1 MIQIALLNFC
11 FLKNDFKQKWLGE
24 QVVLLVCEDGK
35 MLINNDLSIRK
46 NECKLLFINDLE
58 LMGNGKGVAI
68 FYPNGFLKRAEN
80 DSKRNLTIAMQQVY
94 DALYTDTSNAIL
106 QQAKGLELLHLYY
119 KEPPLANFIFCK
131 NEYDRERLDF
141 AKNYLI
147 QNYDMPPTIAELSR
161 IAGINEQ
168 KLKNGFKE
176 LFGKTIHTF
185 LTDYKME
192 IALHDLQQK
201 TKNPSQLAFDLGFS
215 SLQHF
220 SKAFKQ
226 YYGFAPKKVYLE

>member
-1 MIQIALLNFC
+1 MIQVPLLNFC
-11 FLKNDFKQKWLGE
+11 FLKNHFEQKWLGE
-24 QVVLLVCEDGK
+24 QVVLLVCEEGHII
-35 MLINNDLSIRK
+35 INNNLFMSK
-46 NECKLLFINDLE
+46 NECNLLFINDLE
-58 LMGNGKGVAI
+58 LVCDGKGVAI
-68 FYPNGFLKRAEN
+68 FYPNGFLKQTEN
-80 DSKRNLTIAMQQVY
+80 SSKRNLNIAMQQVY
-94 DALYTDTSNAIL
+94 AALYTGVSDALL
-106 QQAKGLELLHLYY
+106 QHAKGLELLHLYC
-119 KEPPLANFIFCK
+119 KEQYLKNFIFCK
-131 NEYDRERLDF
+131 SEYDRERLDF

-176 LFGKTIHTF
+176 RFGKTIHTF

-192 IALHDLQQK
+192 IALRDLQQK

-226 YYGFAPKKVYLE
+226 YYGFTPKKVYLE

>member
-1 MIQIALLNFC
+1 MIQIPLLNFC
-11 FLKNDFKQKWLGE
+11 FFKDHFEQKWFGE
-24 QVVLLVCEDGK
+24 QVVLLVCEKGNIVVK
-35 MLINNDLSIRK
+35 SNMSIDA

-58 LMGNGKGVAI
+58 LVCDGKGVAI
-68 FYPNGFLKRAEN
+68 FYPNGFLKRTEH
-80 DSKRNLTIAMQQVY
+80 SKKNLTISMQQVY
-94 DALYTDTSNAIL
+94 AALYADSSDEL
-106 QQAKGLELLHLYY
+106 SLHAKGFELLHLYCQQQ
-119 KEPPLANFIFCK
+119 KLQNFISCR

-147 QNYDMPPTIAELSR
+147 QNYDVPPTIAELSR

-192 IALHDLQQK
+192 IALRDLKQK
-201 TKNPSQLAFDLGFS
+201 IRNPSQLAFDLGFS

-220 SKAFKQ
+220 SKAFKK

>member
-1 MIQIALLNFC
+1 MIQIPLLNFC
-11 FLKNDFKQKWLGE
+11 FFKNHFEQKWIGE
-24 QVVLLVCEDGK
+24 QVVLLVCEQGDIIVK
-35 MLINNDLSIRK
+35 NDVSINS
-46 NECKLLFINDLE
+46 NECKLLFINNLE
-58 LMGNGKGVAI
+58 LVCDGKGIAI
-68 FYPNGFLKRAEN
+68 FYPNGFLKQAEN
-80 DSKRNLTIAMQQVY
+80 NSKRNLTIAMQQVCSALSADAS
-94 DALYTDTSNAIL
+94 DALLTH
-106 QQAKGLELLHLYY
+106 AKGLELLHLYC
-119 KEPPLANFIFCK
+119 KEQPLKNFIFCK
-131 NEYDRERLDF
+131 SEYDRERLDF

-147 QNYDMPPTIAELSR
+147 QNYDMPPTIAALSR

-176 LFGKTIHTF
+176 RFGKTIHTF

-192 IALHDLQQK
+192 IALRDLQQK

-226 YYGFAPKKVYLE
+226 YYGFTPKKIYSE

>member
-1 MIQIALLNFC
+1 MAC
-11 FLKNDFKQKWLGE
+11 
-24 QVVLLVCEDGK
+24 
-35 MLINNDLSIRK
+35 
-46 NECKLLFINDLE
+46 
-58 LMGNGKGVAI
+58 
-68 FYPNGFLKRAEN
+68 
-80 DSKRNLTIAMQQVY
+80 
-94 DALYTDTSNAIL
+94 
-106 QQAKGLELLHLYY
+106 
-119 KEPPLANFIFCK
+119 
-131 NEYDRERLDF
+131 
-141 AKNYLI
+141 
-147 QNYDMPPTIAELSR
+147 

-192 IALHDLQQK
+192 IALRNLKQK

-226 YYGFAPKKVYLE
+226 YYGFAPKIPYGMTKQK